1 MSKKC
6 MSHED
11 VNKLL
16 RDGMDKKG
24 WTSKDSPSWHFK
36 VKKMWRDMWI
46 RCYDPTSAKYKYYI
60 KSIIHDDFR
69 IFSNYLDWIMKQP
82 RFEEFC
88 STCDV
93 IMWSVDKDMKKKDN
107 IHYFPEFM
115 TLCTQ
120 SENSKARIET
130 KGAAMLNPQYSSKL
144 KKPVIG
150 ININDNTILLFKSAK
165 DASDYLECYSGPITS
180 CCKGNKPSYM
190 KYKWYYLDMKD
201 RGDE

>member
-1 MSKKC
+1 MEKQY
-6 MSHED
+6 MTHED

-16 RDGMDKKG
+16 RDGMDIKN
-24 WTSKDSPSWHFK
+24 WVSKDAPLWHSR
-36 VKKMWRDMWI
+36 VKSMWRGMWR
-46 RCYDPTSAKYKYYI
+46 RCYDPMSGNYKYYVESLI
-60 KSIIHDDFR
+60 CDDFR
-69 IFSNYLDWIMKQP
+69 IFSNFSKWIQAQP

-88 STCDV
+88 NTCHEEHWT
-93 IMWSVDKDMKKKDN
+93 IDKDMKKDGNKN
-107 IHYFPEFM
+107 YYPEYM

-120 SENSKARIET
+120 SDNSKARIEA

-150 ININDNTILLFKSAK
+150 ISINDNTILLFKSAK
-165 DASDYLECYSGPITS
+165 DASNYLECYSGPITS

-190 KYKWYYLDMKD
+190 KYKWYYLDIKD